1 MNAPLQRVG
10 SSTSLPRG
18 DNPPEDDMFS
28 EVDLVKLLRTLRRRR
43 NVIVSIV
50 IAVTALVMVAV
61 FQLTPLYTAS
71 TQVKIDTQHSNVVD
85 LEAVVAGLGSDSAT
99 IDTETEILK
108 SRTVARRVV
117 QDLSLVKDPE
127 FNPTLLPAS
136 FFSTINPLRLVASF
150 LSPPAADKS
159 ASEKEE
165 DEINLAIDTLI
176 ANQDIRRRAITYVI
190 DVSYTSPSP
199 DKAAKIANAIADAY
213 IVGQLEAKF
222 DATKQAN
229 DWLSGRL
236 EQLRRQLEASERAV
250 ELYKSQNGI
259 VVLDRGTL
267 TEQQLSELNAQ
278 LILARTDRA
287 EKQARYSRARQI
299 LQGGGSIESV
309 VDVMQSSVISDLR
322 KQQAELARKQGD
334 LSAKYGPRHP
344 AILNLDSERRDLESQ
359 IQNEVKR
366 IVGSLANE
374 AMVADTRVNALQK
387 NLDDLQHKSGEND
400 QAFIRL
406 NELQREAAASRTL
419 YESFLN
425 RFKETTQQQDLQNS
439 DARVVARASVPL
451 LPSFPRK
458 RLVAAITFTISLIFG
473 IGIAF
478 LLDRLDNGVQTGPQ
492 LESTLNVP
500 HLVSIAK
507 TPREKDADGKPLK
520 PQDYVIQKPL
530 SGFSESL
537 RGLRSALA
545 LSNVDKPPRIILFT
559 SALPDEGKTTTAVS
573 FARAA
578 AFAGVKTLLIDCDL
592 RHPSVHRAL
601 NWDRV
606 ENGLVECLAS
616 RATFEEVIRKDGATG
631 LDVLPVASGA
641 ANPPDLLSSAQMRRL
656 LEQASGIYDLV
667 IIDSAPVLPV
677 ADTRVLALLADKTVF
692 IMKWDTTPRDA
703 GASAIRELRSYNVD
717 LAGAVLAQVDTSKL
731 AKYGY
736 GGSEGYYYGKYSRYY
751 AD

>member
-1 MNAPLQRVG
+1 M
-10 SSTSLPRG
+10 S
-18 DNPPEDDMFS
+18 S

-43 NVIVSIV
+43 SVIASIV
-50 IAVTALVMVAV
+50 IAVTALVMVSV
-61 FQLTPLYTAS
+61 YQLTPLYTAS
-71 TQVKIDTQHSNVVD
+71 TQVKIDTQHSKIVD
-85 LEAVVAGLGSDSAT
+85 FDAVMAGLGSDSPT

-108 SRTVARRVV
+108 SRTIARRVV
-117 QDLSLVKDPE
+117 QELSLLKDPE
-127 FNPTLLPAS
+127 FNPSLRSVS
-136 FFSTINPLRLVASF
+136 FFSEINPIRLIGSLF
-150 LSPPAADKS
+150 PAAS
-159 ASEKEE
+159 STATPSNEKEE
-165 DEINLAIDTLI
+165 EQINQAIDTLI
-176 ANQDIRRRAITYVI
+176 ANEDIRRRGLTYVI
-190 DVSYTSPSP
+190 DVSYTSASP
-199 DKAAKIANAIADAY
+199 ARAAQIANAIADVY
-213 IVGQLEAKF
+213 IVSQLEAKF

-229 DWLSGRL
+229 DWLSSRL

-259 VVLDRGTL
+259 VVTQTGTL

-287 EKQARYSRARQI
+287 EKQARYGRARQI
-299 LQGGGSIESV
+299 LQSGGSIESV
-309 VDVMQSSVISDLR
+309 VDVMQSTVINDLR

-344 AILNLDSERRDLESQ
+344 AILNLESERRDLESQ
-359 IQNEVKR
+359 IQNEVQR
-366 IVGSLANE
+366 IVASLSNE

-387 NLDDLQHKSGEND
+387 SLDDLQHKSGEND
-400 QAFIRL
+400 QAFVRL

-425 RFKETTQQQDLQNS
+425 RFKETSQQEDLQNS
-439 DARVVARASVPL
+439 DARIVARAAVPTS
-451 LPSFPRK
+451 PSFPK
-458 RLVAAITFTISLIFG
+458 KGLFAAIAFGVSLVLG
-473 IGIAF
+473 VGVAF
-478 LLDRLDNGVQTGPQ
+478 LLDHLDNGVQTGPQ
-492 LESTLNVP
+492 LESMLTVP
-500 HLVSIAK
+500 HLVSIPK
-507 TPREKDADGKPLK
+507 TPREKDADGKPIR

-578 AFAGVKTLLIDCDL
+578 GFAGVKTLLIDCDL

-606 ENGLVECLAS
+606 ENGLVECLAN
-616 RATFEEVIRKDGATG
+616 RATIEEVIRKDGATG
-631 LDVLPVASGA
+631 LDILPVASGA
-641 ANPPDLLSSAQMRRL
+641 ANPPDLLGSAQMRRL
-656 LEQASGIYDLV
+656 LEQVSSVYDLV
-667 IIDSAPVLPV
+667 VIDSAPVLPV

-692 IMKWDTTPRDA
+692 IVKWDTTPRDA
-703 GASAIRELRSYNVD
+703 ALSAIKELRSYNVD

-736 GGSEGYYYGKYSRYY
+736 GGSEGYYYGKYRHYY